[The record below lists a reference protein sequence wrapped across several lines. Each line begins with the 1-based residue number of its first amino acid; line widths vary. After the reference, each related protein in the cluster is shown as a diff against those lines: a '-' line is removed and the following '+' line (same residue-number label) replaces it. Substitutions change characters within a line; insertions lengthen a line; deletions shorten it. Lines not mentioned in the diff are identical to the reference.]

1 MSTGIFYPG
10 QLVVVR
16 GGNPGVIGSNIWRV
30 GVFSF
35 SSRDYAGRCY
45 FLTEQARYKEC
56 LPLEGNQHL
65 VGTPF
70 AADTPSDGGPV
81 SSSDDDFVTSGGDSV
96 RDFGTLRVEIEAL
109 RFKVNEKSV
118 QVKKLEAKVC
128 RVESEKSELLERYQD
143 LEASRCGLEDNIAAL
158 LAGKDR
164 SAMDFIKRVIAEN
177 RMHRGERMKLLEERD
192 RLLEKLAEAH
202 RVVQVG
208 RVVEETD
215 GDAPSQAC
223 CGGQRVD

>member
-1 MSTGIFYPG
+1 MSMGIFYPG

-65 VGTPF
+65 VGTSF

-96 RDFGTLRVEIEAL
+96 RDFGTLCVEIEAL
-109 RFKVNEKSV
+109 RSKVNEKTA

-128 RVESEKSELLERYQD
+128 RVASEKSELLERYRD
-143 LEASRCGLEDNIAAL
+143 LEASRCGLEDSIIAL

-164 SAMDFIKRVIAEN
+164 SAGDFNKARRSREPYASRRTDEAPG
-177 RMHRGERMKLLEERD
+177 RTRQAFGKTCRSAPRGAGRACRRRD
-192 RLLEKLAEAH
+192 R
-202 RVVQVG
+202 R
-208 RVVEETD
+208 
-215 GDAPSQAC
+215 
-223 CGGQRVD
+223 